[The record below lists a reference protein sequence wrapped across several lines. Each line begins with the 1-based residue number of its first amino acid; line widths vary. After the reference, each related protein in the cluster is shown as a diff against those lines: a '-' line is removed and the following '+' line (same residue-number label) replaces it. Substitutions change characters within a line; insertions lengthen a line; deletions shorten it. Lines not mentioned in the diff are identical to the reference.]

1 VTESIWP
8 TIHAERKA
16 LAHDL
21 ADLTTEQWATQSLCS
36 EWNIH
41 QVLAHLLSAAKMTP
55 VKFFRNYAAAGFR
68 FNDFTAKQ
76 VAVEGAAGPAATLS
90 SFRDAQARTTAA
102 PGPKETWLG
111 EAFVHGEDIR
121 RPLGIAHD
129 YPLPEVARTLAFYA
143 RSNAIIGGKT
153 RVAGLTLTATD
164 TNASVGSGPQVEG
177 PIVSLMLAATGRKAA
192 LADLS
197 GPGVEELRR
206 RP

>member
-8 TIHAERKA
+8 TIHAEREA

-90 SFRDAQARTTAA
+90 SFRDAQARTTAP

-111 EAFVHGEDIR
+111 EAFVHAEDIR